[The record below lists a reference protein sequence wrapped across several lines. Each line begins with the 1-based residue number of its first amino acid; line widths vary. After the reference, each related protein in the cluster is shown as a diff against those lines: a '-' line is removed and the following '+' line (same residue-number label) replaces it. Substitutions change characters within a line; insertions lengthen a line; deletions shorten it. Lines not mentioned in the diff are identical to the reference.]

1 RAQQRVLLHVPG
13 ERVAVAHVYLDTLWQ
28 RHHLHQLLRL
38 CSTRGRVSTPADEST
53 THRLE
58 GRSHASPRCAR
69 GWVMRGAAD
78 ALRRLGARGDYL
90 SDPAW
95 LRDFERVA

>member
-1 RAQQRVLLHVPG
+1 
-13 ERVAVAHVYLDTLWQ
+13 
-28 RHHLHQLLRL
+28 
-38 CSTRGRVSTPADEST
+38 
-53 THRLE
+53 
-58 GRSHASPRCAR
+58 
-69 GWVMRGAAD
+69 MRGAAD